1 MTQGRDRVARL
12 HRERLNSLLRVCAGV
27 ICAGLTLAATAVPT
41 AATARLSWSPAR
53 LIDPGSGLGRGV
65 SLSGVSCPSVSLC
78 VAVDDA
84 GDVVTST
91 APTSGARWTIA
102 HVDRGHGWQ
111 PTLDGVSCPSASLC
125 VAVDDAGDAVTSTAP
140 TAGKGHWQIA
150 PVDRD
155 HGPLDGVSCPS
166 VSLCVAVDDAGDV
179 LTSTDPTGGP
189 GYWSRTHV
197 EDPSG
202 SDDQLDG
209 VSCPSV
215 TLCVAVN
222 FQRQVLTSTNPTGGA
237 AAWRVTPVPGGDGL
251 PLDSISCSS
260 PSLCVATGQDGGL
273 AITTNPTGGE
283 RAWVTRSLDA
293 PPLFGVSCAPGGPCV
308 TVDSNGDAFAS
319 TAGASTWVR
328 ARVDPNNE
336 LSAVSCP
343 SARRCV
349 AVDDSGNVVVAPWTA
364 TNSGIPRLAG
374 AARHSVH
381 LPGRSLLVDS
391 GLVVQCPADGPACT
405 LRGEWSVSPYATRH
419 LSAIGRWWQRIQPGT
434 QRVIT
439 FPLTTKAAGLLRK
452 HKQLVAQVRFI
463 ASAGRRGAV
472 AQHFDLILTP

>member
-12 HRERLNSLLRVCAGV
+12 RRERLISLLRVCAGV
-27 ICAGLTLAATAVPT
+27 VGAGLTLAATPVPA

-53 LIDPGSGLGRGV
+53 LIDPGSGLASGV
-65 SLSGVSCPSVSLC
+65 SLTGVSCPSLSLCVAVDDAGDVVTSTTPTSGARWTVAHVDRGHGRRPTLNGVSCPSVSLC

-91 APTSGARWTIA
+91 APT
-102 HVDRGHGWQ
+102 
-111 PTLDGVSCPSASLC
+111 
-125 VAVDDAGDAVTSTAP
+125 AGEGDW
-140 TAGKGHWQIA
+140 KIA
-150 PVDRD
+150 PVDLD
-155 HGPLDGVSCPS
+155 HGSLDGVSCPS

-189 GYWSRTHV
+189 SYWSRTHV

-202 SDDQLDG
+202 SDAQLDG
-209 VSCPSV
+209 VACPSV
-215 TLCVAVN
+215 SLCVAVS
-222 FQRQVLTSTNPTGGA
+222 FQRQVVTSTNPTGGA
-237 AAWRVTPVPGGDGL
+237 AAWSVTPVPGGDGL
-251 PLDSISCSS
+251 PLNSVSCSS

-273 AITTNPTGGE
+273 AITTNPTGGG
-283 RAWVTRSLDA
+283 RAWVNRPLDA
-293 PPLFGVSCAPGGPCV
+293 LPLFGVSCAPGGLCV

-319 TAGASTWVR
+319 TARASTWVR

-349 AVDDSGNVVVAPWTA
+349 AVDDSGNAVVAPVTA
-364 TNSGIPRLAG
+364 ANSGIPRLAG

-381 LPGRSLLVDS
+381 LPGKSLLVDS
-391 GLVVQCPADGPACT
+391 GLVVRCPADGLACT
-405 LRGEWSVSPYATRH
+405 LRGEWSVSPYATRQ
-419 LSAIGRWWQRIQPGT
+419 LSATGRWWQRIRPGT

-439 FPLTTKAAGLLRK
+439 FSLTTKAAGLLRK
-452 HKQLVAQVRFI
+452 HKQLVAQVRFV
-463 ASAGRRGAV
+463 ASAGRFRAV
-472 AQHFDLILTP
+472 AQDLGLILTP